1 MTRAKEEE
9 VSLSA
14 SFIDR
19 LGGKSQI
26 EMGGIWR
33 VTEILSQ
40 CSV

>member
-19 LGGKSQI
+19 LGGKSQT
-26 EMGGIWR
+26 EMGGHLEGNRDIK
-33 VTEILSQ
+33 
-40 CSV
+40 SV